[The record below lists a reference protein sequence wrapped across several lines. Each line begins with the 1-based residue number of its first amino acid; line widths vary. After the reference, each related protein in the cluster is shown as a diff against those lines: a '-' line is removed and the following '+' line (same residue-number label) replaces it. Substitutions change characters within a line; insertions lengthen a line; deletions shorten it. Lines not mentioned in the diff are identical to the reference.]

1 MAGETNDRLRS
12 NSEPVCVHGICHPV
26 LNVAFPVA
34 VERAHPAAYARRVK
48 RLPWLAVL
56 ALVTAALAASCGDSS
71 AAPAPSPASE
81 TTAAATPTPG
91 PNVLTLRGADGRAAQ
106 VTVEFAVTP
115 EERQKGLMFRESL
128 APDAGML
135 FVFPRD
141 NSGGFWMKDTL
152 VPLTIAYIDASGR
165 VQELRDGV
173 PQDTTT
179 LRPAAAYR
187 YVLEVNKGWFEAH
200 GLGVGALVELPS
212 ATPTSVR

>member
-1 MAGETNDRLRS
+1 MTGPGS
-12 NSEPVCVHGICHPV
+12 NRGLFASPAFPFA
-26 LNVAFPVA
+26 LNAAFPVA
-34 VERAHPAAYARRVK
+34 VERARRAAYARGVK
-48 RLPWLAVL
+48 RLPGLAVL
-56 ALVTAALAASCGDSS
+56 ALLAAAFATACGDSS
-71 AAPAPSPASE
+71 AAPAATP
-81 TTAAATPTPG
+81 TAAATPTPG
-91 PNVLTLRGADGRAAQ
+91 PDILTVRGPDGKATR

-141 NSGGFWMKDTL
+141 NAGGFWMKDTL

-165 VQELRDGV
+165 VMELFDGV
-173 PQDTTT
+173 PRDTTT

-200 GLGVGALVELPS
+200 GLGVGALVQLPS
-212 ATPTSVR
+212 GTPASVR